1 MEETK
6 CMLSVW
12 SELLAVP
19 EELEEVEIPFKDQK
33 VPEYYEDFLYAIEME
48 KQQYGNQNPY
58 I

>member
-1 MEETK
+1 
-6 CMLSVW
+6 MLSVW